1 MRQHHHHALVSST
14 RRLVPSLSALTLIH
28 FPLQNPHR
36 FRAKITFTYII
47 VYAYI
52 TLACDPGRVH
62 CRSTLKAG
70 RWRECAWLASP
81 CYVHC
86 DETAGAG
93 AGVSWRGA
101 GERRWG
107 GGRPGGRRR
116 RRRPAGGGQ
125 GGRER
130 RGHPTRTH
138 SHSLY
143 SLHFNVLGNLVVA
156 RSWAV
161 VQVLMTLYQP

>member
-1 MRQHHHHALVSST
+1 MSTVTRLLV
-14 RRLVPSLSALTLIH
+14 LVLVL
-28 FPLQNPHR
+28 
-36 FRAKITFTYII
+36 
-47 VYAYI
+47 V
-52 TLACDPGRVH
+52 
-62 CRSTLKAG
+62 
-70 RWRECAWLASP
+70 
-81 CYVHC
+81 
-86 DETAGAG
+86 GAG
-93 AGVSWRGA
+93 PESGA
-101 GERRWG
+101 GE
-107 GGRPGGRRR
+107 GGRPGGRRG

-161 VQVLMTLYQP
+161 VQAVMILYQP